1 MGVSPSLEIAKR
13 ALIAQRLGL
22 DATSGNIANVNT
34 PGYSRRVPELR
45 EGEPL
50 PSSNGFVGT
59 GVLVSKLRSFREE
72 FFDKQIRR
80 SFSHLAT
87 LETDNTMVQR
97 LSMIFG
103 EPGENSLNNIVSQFL
118 NSFEDLSQ
126 NPTDLALRQRTVTL
140 GQTLLTRFKEIS
152 KQFEDTRNQISS
164 DVYSNIDGA
173 NKLIREIADLNFKI
187 ASSNSKLEGDKQS
200 LIDQR
205 ATKIEE
211 LSKLIDINVTN
222 GDFGTLNVFTNG
234 INLVTGSNY
243 LQLKAKESINSQT
256 GERSITLYK
265 IDAKGRELSTV
276 NTQNGKIASL
286 IKHFNITFDN
296 LDSSGGFSPATSL
309 ETFFSTF
316 VQKVNNFTNQGYGLT
331 DTTPP
336 PPARNFFAVGTS
348 IDIANTE
355 INPSIANDVR
365 LLPISANP
373 GEVGDSTIARQ
384 ISGMSTDGNF
394 LQSQTPNEYL
404 TNLIARIGNYGDEIS
419 SFYST
424 SKTANE
430 QLLSQRES
438 LIGVNLDEEAI
449 NLVKFQKAFEA
460 ASRVVSTTND
470 LLATLIN
477 LGR

>member
-59 GVLVSKLRSFREE
+59 GVLVSKLRTFREE

-80 SFSHLAT
+80 SFSYLST

-103 EPGENSLNNIVSQFL
+103 EPSENSLNNTITQFL

-126 NPTDLALRQRTVTL
+126 NPTDLALRQRTTTL
-140 GQTLLTRFKEIS
+140 GQTMLTRFKEIS
-152 KQFEDTRNQISS
+152 QQFEETRNEIANDIHSS
-164 DVYSNIDGA
+164 VGEA
-173 NKLIREIADLNFKI
+173 NQLIREIADLNFKI
-187 ASSNSKLEGDKQS
+187 ASTNSKLEGDKQT

-205 ATKIEE
+205 TTKIEA
-211 LSKLIDINVTN
+211 LSKLVDVNVTN

-243 LQLKAKESINSQT
+243 SQLKVKENIDSQT
-256 GERSITLYK
+256 SERSITLLK
-265 IDAKGRELSTV
+265 VDTKGRELATV
-276 NTQNGKIASL
+276 NTQNGKIASFL
-286 IKHFNITFDN
+286 KHFNTTFDAK
-296 LDSSGGFSPATSL
+296 DSSGGFSPATNL
-309 ETFFSTF
+309 ETFFSTL
-316 VQKVNNFTNQGYGLT
+316 VQKINNFTNQGYGLT

-336 PPARNFFAVGTS
+336 PPGRSFFTVGTQ
-348 IDIANTE
+348 ITIATTE
-355 INPSIANDVR
+355 INSSIANDVR

-384 ISGMSTDGNF
+384 ISGISTDTSF
-394 LQSQTPNEYL
+394 LQNQTPNEYL
-404 TNLIARIGNYGDEIS
+404 TNLIAQIGNYGNEVS
-419 SFYST
+419 SFYTT

-449 NLVKFQKAFEA
+449 NLIKYQKAFEA